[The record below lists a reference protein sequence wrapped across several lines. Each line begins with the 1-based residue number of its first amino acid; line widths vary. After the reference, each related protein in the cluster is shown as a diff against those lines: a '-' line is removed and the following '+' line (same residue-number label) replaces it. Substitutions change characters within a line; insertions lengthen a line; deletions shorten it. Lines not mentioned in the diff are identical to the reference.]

1 MNTTTWAG
9 LPPTATNPKAKSVST
24 SSSPIP
30 RSNIPNPSKQVYDY
44 ENMDEEALR
53 CLAALKD
60 IRLTWTDTTL
70 VDEARQRLAAVAEND
85 KQVKKPARDFEFIVN
100 DDHTYYQTTDF
111 RSPQAKALFDQYRE
125 QLDKARQAYADADRT
140 EQARM
145 APAILDLEKH
155 VQKLAREAE
164 QAAKAVRKAEL
175 EAIGIH

>member
-1 MNTTTWAG
+1 MY
-9 LPPTATNPKAKSVST
+9 K
-24 SSSPIP
+24 
-30 RSNIPNPSKQVYDY
+30 
-44 ENMDEEALR
+44 
-53 CLAALKD
+53 
-60 IRLTWTDTTL
+60 
-70 VDEARQRLAAVAEND
+70 RQ
-85 KQVKKPARDFEFIVN
+85 
-100 DDHTYYQTTDF
+100 
-111 RSPQAKALFDQYRE
+111 